1 MIIPV
6 FNEYRRLNFTVDVAI
21 WIRLGLILY
30 GIYRQIPG
38 SSETTRKRKKSVFFN
53 SRSLPPL
60 SSYPI
65 ICYLFSYS
73 SPRQMEFLWGGS
85 KNGGYM
91 SEECASN
98 ASDHYWFRERTFEA
112 AKLLLLW
119 GRPFLYRYASVQLT
133 VTELPIKSEGK
144 HLAGLWVKTRKP

>member
-85 KNGGYM
+85 KNGGYVGRMCIKCERSLLVLRKDFRSGKAPTSMRSTISLSLCISATHGHRTANKIGRQALGRFM
-91 SEECASN
+91 S
-98 ASDHYWFRERTFEA
+98 
-112 AKLLLLW
+112 
-119 GRPFLYRYASVQLT
+119 
-133 VTELPIKSEGK
+133 
-144 HLAGLWVKTRKP
+144 